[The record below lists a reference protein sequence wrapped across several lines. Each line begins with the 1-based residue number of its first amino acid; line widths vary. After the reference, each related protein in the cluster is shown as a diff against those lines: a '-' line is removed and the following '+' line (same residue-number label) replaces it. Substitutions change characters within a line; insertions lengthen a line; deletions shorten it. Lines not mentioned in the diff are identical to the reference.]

1 MKYRIF
7 VLIGNLCALFFLP
20 HFAACEDDVQALR
33 GQITELRQQLT
44 ELRREFDSLRREFKA
59 EGTKGEKPLTTDKPS
74 AKSDEGQLIGI
85 AWELDVLKPDGSVF
99 VTTRFL
105 AADGKLYHESREVG
119 TYTEQGNRVRMDIL
133 RNVGDRALGVAEL
146 LRTSNKPPTYHG
158 RFTNKQG
165 ENPKVR
171 LRMILD

>member
-1 MKYRIF
+1 MKHSIF
-7 VLIGNLCALFFLP
+7 VVAGSLCALILLP
-20 HFAACEDDVQALR
+20 HVAACEDDVQALR
-33 GQITELRQQLT
+33 GQITELRQQLI
-44 ELRREFDSLRREFKA
+44 ELRREFDGLRRELKP
-59 EGTKGEKPLTTDKPS
+59 EGTKSEKPFITEKPS
-74 AKSDEGQLIGI
+74 AKNDEGQLLGI
-85 AWELDVLKPDGSVF
+85 VWELDVLKPDGSVF
-99 VTTRFL
+99 TTTRFL
-105 AADGKLYHESREVG
+105 AADGKLYHDSREVG
-119 TYTEQGNRVRMDIL
+119 TYAEQGNRVRMDIL